1 MTFLAL
7 GIAHGVRRKGG
18 TISVDLSVFVLLKN
32 TNFVNKL
39 KFNDKKKFKKKII
52 HYLYKYSIIYKIT
65 PLSTKKKGWST

>member
-1 MTFLAL
+1 MNILVTFLAL

-39 KFNDKKKFKKKII
+39 KFNDLKKN
-52 HYLYKYSIIYKIT
+52 
-65 PLSTKKKGWST
+65 